1 MAKAEL
7 ELDIAR
13 STIELAA
20 DILET
25 WLNYSGYD
33 RELIVRV
40 QKNGH
45 KHIVLNEYERITIKM
60 TKRESEV
67 DQ

>member
-33 RELIVRV
+33 RELIVRT
-40 QKNGH
+40 QENGH
-45 KHIVLNEYERITIKM
+45 KHIVLNEYEPIHIKM
-60 TKRESEV
+60 TKRESE
-67 DQ
+67 D

>member
-1 MAKAEL
+1 MAKAEI

-33 RELIVRV
+33 RELIVRT
-40 QKNGH
+40 KENGH
-45 KHIVLNEYERITIKM
+45 KHIVLNEYEPIHIKM
-60 TKRESEV
+60 AKQESE
-67 DQ
+67 D